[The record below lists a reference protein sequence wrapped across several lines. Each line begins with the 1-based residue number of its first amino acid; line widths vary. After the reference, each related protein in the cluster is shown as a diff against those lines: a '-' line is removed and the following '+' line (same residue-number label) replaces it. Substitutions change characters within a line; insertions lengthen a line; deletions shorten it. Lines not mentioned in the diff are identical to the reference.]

1 MLPSITDERVVPC
14 PPSGTGEALIRGKWT
29 LQIII
34 RVEDERHVLPET
46 LVTETGMQPGQG
58 RQSSLEK
65 AGAKAADRAES
76 SLRCQKLQSP
86 SHKPQDKP
94 NGSCSHNCLTSS
106 CLTLRS
112 ASIPPASP
120 GHMPGS
126 APGTF
131 LVTCLPRTH
140 PPP

>member
-65 AGAKAADRAES
+65 AEAKAADRAES

-120 GHMPGS
+120 RHMPGS

-140 PPP
+140 LPS